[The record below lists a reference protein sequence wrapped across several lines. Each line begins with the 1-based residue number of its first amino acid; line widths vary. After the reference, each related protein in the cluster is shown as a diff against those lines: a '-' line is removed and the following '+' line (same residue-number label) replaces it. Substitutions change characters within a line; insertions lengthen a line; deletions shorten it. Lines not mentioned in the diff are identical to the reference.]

1 MSFQLGIDSLGGT
14 MFFQGELCTPLQT
27 MVVGLD
33 MVTNILN
40 IKSIVM
46 SV

>member
-1 MSFQLGIDSLGGT
+1 MGIDSLGGT
-14 MFFQGELCTPLQT
+14 MFFQGGLSTPLRT
-27 MVVGLD
+27 IVVGLD
-33 MVTNILN
+33 MVINILN